1 MLELGLGVPPIDGQC
16 TALDKRAGF
25 SVYGYDAVVIRTS
38 YLRVYQPLA
47 AFPQEEREQWLQQAS
62 SEASPDAL
70 ASRRWLIT
78 AALPGGTSLTAPTEG
93 AFIRRDG
100 DAVLV
105 CPWRTS
111 LRMLAG
117 LLAFRNSIP
126 DEVAEAFVP
135 EEEAR
140 RAAHELATLGEEH
153 PEVRSHILHANWH
166 VPLRWFAAFEDS
178 ERILTEDKD
187 GLRVRYESRLGDARA
202 RLERALAVL
211 ENSWI
216 DDGVTAAIREL
227 TEWLDEFEGTGLL
240 ELDYGSVAGMF
251 GDDDLVEDR
260 SAAEVMAC
268 LDALEAED
276 IVRAGRMFGMLTDR
290 WTQVRA
296 REVVN

>member
-1 MLELGLGVPPIDGQC
+1 M
-16 TALDKRAGF
+16 
-25 SVYGYDAVVIRTS
+25 IRTS
-38 YLRVYQPLA
+38 YLRVYQPLS
-47 AFPQEEREQWLQQAS
+47 AFPVEEREQWVQQAS
-62 SEASPDAL
+62 QDDVPDVS
-70 ASRRWLIT
+70 ASRKWLLS
-78 AALPGGTSLTAPTEG
+78 AALPDRTLLAAPTEG
-93 AFIRRDG
+93 ALVRGRG
-100 DAVLV
+100 DEMLI

-126 DEVAEAFVP
+126 DEIADAFVP

-153 PEVRSHILHANWH
+153 PEIRSHILHANWH
-166 VPLRWFAAFEDS
+166 VPLRWFAAFDDS

-187 GLRVRYESRLGDARA
+187 GLRVRYECRLEDAKARLARA
-202 RLERALAVL
+202 VSILES
-211 ENSWI
+211 SWI

-227 TEWLDEFEGTGLL
+227 TEWLEEFEGDGVL

-251 GDDDLVEDR
+251 PDDELVEDR

-276 IVRAGRMFGMLTDR
+276 ILRAGRMFGILTDR
-290 WTQVRA
+290 WTEVRA

>member
-1 MLELGLGVPPIDGQC
+1 
-16 TALDKRAGF
+16 
-25 SVYGYDAVVIRTS
+25 VIRTS
-38 YLRVYQPLA
+38 YLRVYQPLS
-47 AFPQEEREQWLQQAS
+47 AFPAEEREQWLQQDAGDDL
-62 SEASPDAL
+62 PDVR
-70 ASRRWLIT
+70 ASRRWLIS
-78 AALPGGTSLTAPTEG
+78 AALPDRTLLSAPTEG
-93 AFIRRDG
+93 AIVRRDG
-100 DAVLV
+100 EDILV

-135 EEEAR
+135 ESEAR

-187 GLRVRYESRLGDARA
+187 GLRVRYETSLDNARTRLT
-202 RLERALAVL
+202 RALTIL

-227 TEWLDEFEGTGLL
+227 TEWLEEFDGGGLL
-240 ELDYGSVAGMF
+240 ELDYGTVAGMF
-251 GDDDLVEDR
+251 GDEDLVEDR
-260 SAAEVMAC
+260 SASEVGAC
-268 LDALEAED
+268 LDALDAED
-276 IVRAGRMFGMLTDR
+276 ILRAGRMFGILTDR
-290 WTQVRA
+290 WTEVRA